1 MNHTFSFSL
10 APPFIAFSFSLSP
23 AAPAPVASSLFYYY
37 SFFFV
42 ATFVV
47 FFAFPLWVC
56 ASLALTHSNTRKH
69 TRTHGCDYCCC
80 SSLFNFVCHTHTH
93 TRTQWHAEKSRIHK
107 RRQNYS
113 RNPPATQQT
122 RPNNLS
128 AIGELRAPSFA
139 ASLMNGNSSCR
150 FDTSLVITNPMRKF
164 PIPRNTSA
172 NYQIVGITW
181 ALDLK

>member
-93 TRTQWHAEKSRIHK
+93 THAHSGTQKSR
-107 RRQNYS
+107 
-113 RNPPATQQT
+113 
-122 RPNNLS
+122 
-128 AIGELRAPSFA
+128 EF
-139 ASLMNGNSSCR
+139 
-150 FDTSLVITNPMRKF
+150 
-164 PIPRNTSA
+164 TSA
-172 NYQIVGITW
+172 GKITREIRPRRSKHVQTIYPPSENCEHR
-181 ALDLK
+181 ALPPHLWMETAVAGSTHRW